1 MNTATEQRQLDYAC
15 LAEQQTLQLH
25 LLKQHLH
32 YLEQYSPYYRNLF
45 GKIGFN
51 SADFSNLAQLA
62 ELPFTT
68 KSELGAHNP
77 DFLAVD
83 PAEVVD
89 ICETSG
95 TTGEPVTLWQNEH
108 DLQRLA
114 YNECVSF
121 RAAGLKATDRI
132 LVGAAL
138 DRVFIAGLAYFLGL
152 RRLGAT
158 VIRAGSGQPALV
170 AELIR
175 RQRPNVLI
183 GVPSLL
189 LTLARQYRER
199 GDDPAALGIEKV
211 ICIGEPVRKQ
221 TLELSPLG
229 EALQQQWGAQI
240 LGTYASTEMATAF
253 TDCTSACGGH
263 VVPELVYVEIVDAEG
278 NAVPHGCVGEV
289 VATPLQNQAT
299 PLLRYRTGDMAS
311 MHIEPCLC
319 GRLTPRLGPIVG
331 RRAQMLKCRG
341 TTLFPAAIDNAL
353 AGIEGVMGHYVEVR
367 NDYDLCDRVRVVV
380 GCRDSTLSAE
390 FIAGRIG
397 ACTRVKPEVVLVS
410 PLEIQRMILR
420 PEKRKPVTFFDY
432 RSDTT
437 I

>member
-1 MNTATEQRQLDYAC
+1 MNTATEQRQLDFAC
-15 LAEQQTLQLH
+15 LAKQQTLQLH
-25 LLKQHLH
+25 LLKLHLR
-32 YLEQYSPYYRNLF
+32 YLEQYSPYYSNLF
-45 GKIGFN
+45 AGIGFK
-51 SADFSNLAQLA
+51 SADFSSLDQLA

-68 KSELGAHNP
+68 KSDLGAFNS
-77 DFLAVD
+77 DFLAID
-83 PAEVVD
+83 PTQIVD

-114 YNECVSF
+114 YNECVAF

-152 RRLGAT
+152 RRLGAS

-175 RQRPNVLI
+175 RQHPNVLI

-199 GDDPAALGIEKV
+199 GEDPAALGIEKV
-211 ICIGEPVRKQ
+211 ICIGEPVRTQ

-229 EALQQQWGAQI
+229 EALRQQWGAQI

-253 TDCTSACGGH
+253 ADCTSACGGH
-263 VVPELVYVEIVDAEG
+263 VVPELIYVEIVDAEG
-278 NAVPHGCVGEV
+278 NAVSPGNVGEV

-299 PLLRYRTGDMAS
+299 PLLRYRTGDMAC
-311 MHIEPCLC
+311 MYTEPCPC

-331 RRAQMLKCRG
+331 RRAQMLKYHG
-341 TTLFPAAIDNAL
+341 TTLFPAAIGNAL
-353 AGIEGVMGHYVEVR
+353 AGIEGIQGYYVEVY
-367 NDYDLCDRVRVVV
+367 NDFDLCDRIRVVV

-390 FIAGRIG
+390 FVAERIG
-397 ACTRVKPEVVLVS
+397 ACTRVKPEVILIS
-410 PLEIQRMILR
+410 PQELQHKILR
-420 PEKRKPVTFFDY
+420 PERRKPVTFFDY
-432 RSDTT
+432 RSDAKA
-437 I
+437 